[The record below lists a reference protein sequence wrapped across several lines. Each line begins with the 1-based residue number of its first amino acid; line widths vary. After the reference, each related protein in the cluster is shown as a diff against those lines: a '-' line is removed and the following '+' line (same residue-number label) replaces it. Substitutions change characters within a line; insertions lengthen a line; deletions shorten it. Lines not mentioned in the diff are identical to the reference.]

1 MNPKE
6 RLIVALDV
14 DSEEKAVDM
23 VERLKNDVRFFKV
36 GFELFSSCGPRIVE
50 RIKETDCDIF
60 LDLKFHDIPNTV
72 AKAAATVTRL
82 GVYMFN
88 VHALGGYDMM
98 KRAVEAAAKEAE
110 ILGQERPR
118 ILAVTILTSM
128 DGKLLKKVGVN
139 ATMKTEV
146 LKLARLAKDAGLDGV
161 VASAA
166 EAKLIRQKLGKD
178 FLIVTPGVRPSWS
191 VSHDQKR
198 VTTPGRAIKDGA
210 DFIVVGRPILD
221 AKDPAHA
228 AQEIMREMDL

>member
-6 RLIVALDV
+6 RLIVALDL
-14 DSEEKAVDM
+14 DSEEKAVAM
-23 VERLKNDVRFFKV
+23 AERLKNDVRFFKI

-50 RIKETDCDIF
+50 RMREMGCDVF

-72 AKAAATVTRL
+72 AKAAMSIMRL

-88 VHALGGYDMM
+88 VHTLGGYDMM
-98 KRAVEAAAKEAE
+98 KNTADAVETEAARSGVVRPLV
-110 ILGQERPR
+110 LG
-118 ILAVTILTSM
+118 VTILTSM
-128 DGKLLKKVGVN
+128 DEKLLKKVGIN

-146 LKLARLAKDAGLDGV
+146 LRLARLAKDAGLDGV
-161 VASAA
+161 VASAS

-191 VSHDQKR
+191 VAHDQKR
-198 VTTPGRAIKDGA
+198 VTTPKKAIRDGA
-210 DFIVVGRPILD
+210 DFIVVGRPILE

-228 AQEIMREMDL
+228 AREIMREMGS